1 MTEPNRWLARVGQ
14 FLGLAANGSAASGV
28 TWLLLP
34 PYDIPE
40 MAVVSGLLVE
50 NQGTQAEHDIYVEL
64 AFPEGHVISHM
75 EVSSDAPLD
84 IEGGTPRDSRV
95 ALRLPELSAGSRVV
109 LYVAGH
115 SPAVPEVVV
124 AVQAARRAGIEAEW
138 QS

>member
-1 MTEPNRWLARVGQ
+1 MPEWNSLLTRIGHW
-14 FLGLAANGSAASGV
+14 LGLSSNGSAESGV

-34 PYDIPE
+34 PYEIPD

-50 NQGTQAEHDIYVEL
+50 NQGTRAEQDIFVEL

-75 EVSSDAPLD
+75 EVSSDARLD
-84 IEGGTPRDSRV
+84 IEGGTPSDSRV
-95 ALRLPELSAGSRVV
+95 SLRLPELDAGGRVV

-115 SPAVPEVVV
+115 SPAVPDVVV
-124 AVQAARRAGIEAEW
+124 AVQATRRAGIEAEW